1 MLENNTNHTRKKMNI
16 TEYCC
21 CPTCWKTSK
30 MLGSCSSSSAACS
43 GPEAIGSRKY
53 SEQKC
58 EDVFGKYSS
67 ILANIGCPSSL
78 YIDQLLVCLM
88 GSPGW
93 LLVTLLHEE
102 LWCRHRGHWR
112 SGPRHPSPVCRVCT
126 EENHGRDIHS
136 LPHLI
141 THSNWKQQD
150 SKNENSPNLTD
161 GQATSKMLDICS
173 STGLN
178 ACCQEPSTQDSAEIS
193 TKMKGVCNQPH
204 LR

>member
-1 MLENNTNHTRKKMNI
+1 MLENNINHKAKKMNI
-16 TEYCC
+16 TGYCC

-30 MLGSCSSSSAACS
+30 MLDSCSSSSAACS
-43 GPEAIGSRKY
+43 GLEAIWPRKY
-53 SEQKC
+53 SEQRC
-58 EDVFGKYSS
+58 QDVSGRYSS
-67 ILANIGCPSSL
+67 SLANKALPSSL
-78 YIDQLLVCLM
+78 YVDQLLVCLI

-112 SGPRHPSPVCRVCT
+112 SGPRHPSPLRTVCT

-136 LPHLI
+136 LTHSI

-161 GQATSKMLDICS
+161 AQGTSKMLPFAS
-173 STGLN
+173 HQGWMVAVRS
-178 ACCQEPSTQDSAEIS
+178 
-193 TKMKGVCNQPH
+193 H
-204 LR
+204 LLKLVLK